1 MALNVIKI
9 SQVSPAISSV
19 APLIL
24 PLTFFD
30 LLWLKLNPTE
40 RVTFYKLN
48 ESSRNSFFSS
58 ILPKLEQSLSLVLTH
73 FLPLSGHL
81 KWNPQDPKPHIVVFP
96 KDIVSLT
103 VAETDADFSCISGK
117 ELRLETELRSLVPEL
132 QISSDSASVL
142 SLQVTLF
149 PNQGFSIGT
158 TVHHVV
164 MDGNTASKFH
174 KSWAHICKYG
184 TIPQDFDLP
193 TVLDR
198 NVINVPTGLE
208 PKIFQLLPYLLEDKD
223 NARTLNV
230 PPTKEIDDVVRV
242 TLELS
247 QENIKKLKERAKNE
261 STRSDLYL
269 STFVVTYA
277 YVLTCVVKARGGNV
291 DRPVRFMYA
300 ADFRDRLDPP
310 VPLTYFGNCVLPI
323 DFYGYEAKTFLGE
336 DGFVNGVEILSDS
349 VKGLGSRS
357 VESIW
362 EVYEEGTKTMK
373 LGTQVLTVTG
383 SNQYGIYGLDF
394 GWGRPVQTEIMSL
407 YQNDEFSMSARRDG
421 IVGGVEIG
429 MSLKKCE
436 MDVLLSLFTSAF
448 DN

>member
-1 MALNVIKI
+1 M
-9 SQVSPAISSV
+9 
-19 APLIL
+19 
-24 PLTFFD
+24 
-30 LLWLKLNPTE
+30 
-40 RVTFYKLN
+40 
-48 ESSRNSFFSS
+48 
-58 ILPKLEQSLSLVLTH
+58 
-73 FLPLSGHL
+73 
-81 KWNPQDPKPHIVVFP
+81 
-96 KDIVSLT
+96 
-103 VAETDADFSCISGK
+103 
-117 ELRLETELRSLVPEL
+117 
-132 QISSDSASVL
+132 
-142 SLQVTLF
+142 
-149 PNQGFSIGT
+149 
-158 TVHHVV
+158 
-164 MDGNTASKFH
+164 
-174 KSWAHICKYG
+174 
-184 TIPQDFDLP
+184 
-193 TVLDR
+193 
-198 NVINVPTGLE
+198 
-208 PKIFQLLPYLLEDKD
+208 
-223 NARTLNV
+223 
-230 PPTKEIDDVVRV
+230 
-242 TLELS
+242 
-247 QENIKKLKERAKNE
+247 
-261 STRSDLYL
+261 
-269 STFVVTYA
+269 
-277 YVLTCVVKARGGNV
+277 

-421 IVGGVEIG
+421 MVGGVEIG